1 MGTEIERKFLVKHL
15 PDAIDNYPQSVIR
28 QGYLITT
35 EDGMELRVRQKAERF
50 LQTIK
55 MGKGLSRTEIEISLS
70 GDQFNDLWPHTAGRR
85 VSKIRYKV
93 PVGDHTAELDCFD
106 GDLAGLEMVEVEF
119 SSIEASQQFAPPA
132 WFGAEVTEDER
143 YKNKWLAKNGKP
155 GE

>member
-15 PDAIDNYPQSVIR
+15 PDQIDSYPQSTIR

-35 EDGMELRVRQKAERF
+35 DDGIELRVRQKAERF
-50 LQTIK
+50 FQTIK
-55 MGKGLSRTEIEISLS
+55 MGKGLSRTEIEIPLS
-70 GDQFNDLWPHTAGRR
+70 GDQFNALWPHTTGRR

-106 GDLAGLEMVEVEF
+106 GDLADLEMVEVEF
-119 SSIEASQQFAPPA
+119 SSVEASQQFTPPA
-132 WFGAEVTEDER
+132 WFGSEVTEDER
-143 YKNKWLAKNGKP
+143 YKNKWLAQNGKP